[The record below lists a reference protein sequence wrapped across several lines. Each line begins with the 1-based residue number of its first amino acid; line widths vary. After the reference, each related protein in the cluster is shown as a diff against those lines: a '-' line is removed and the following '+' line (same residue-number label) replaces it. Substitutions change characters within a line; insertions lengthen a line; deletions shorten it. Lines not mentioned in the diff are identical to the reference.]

1 MSVDSIQGV
10 VHHGQKPNTT
20 STTTTTATRRSPV
33 DERRMEG
40 KITPPPQPASSS
52 CFPSGKMC
60 GIPKK
65 NNSKKTRM
73 PPSYKPHENTVI
85 CGRGKS
91 CLRNPGNVLL
101 RKFINENLQAYSDA
115 GDDKTAKTRIVTR
128 IMKQIR
134 DACPPEHPTFVKKE
148 GGGSS
153 GSAASDDSSTGNEAA
168 AADSGTWWEVDD
180 AFAREKIGSV
190 FRDALFARYRSS
202 TKSKLARKKK
212 RASSSSRPTSTAFAA
227 EAAARGV
234 AAASASAPSSTM
246 WSAAAAAAAA
256 TATATASPATSGGSS
271 RISHTRSTNGP
282 PMVVSFPL
290 PLSSPQGSIYGGS
303 GMFGYGSK
311 HLSMNHE
318 QHQHHHHHQHDEYG
332 SHFPYHTTT
341 TSYSNEELLHHH
353 HHHCV
358 SSSSNVM
365 EVSRS
370 SSLPIPAV
378 EEPFQLRGA
387 PTAGSG
393 QRRNSDPS
401 PTMKTTMDDD
411 DSVVSLPDYIDSI
424 FD

>member
-246 WSAAAAAAAA
+246 WSAAAAAAA
-256 TATATASPATSGGSS
+256 SPATSGGSC
-271 RISHTRSTNGP
+271 RISHTMSTNGP

-303 GMFGYGSK
+303 RYSAGMFGYGSK
-311 HLSMNHE
+311 HLTVSMNHE
-318 QHQHHHHHQHDEYG
+318 QHQHQHQHDEYG
-332 SHFPYHTTT
+332 SHFPHHTS
-341 TSYSNEELLHHH
+341 TSYSNEGLLHHH
-353 HHHCV
+353 HHCL
-358 SSSSNVM
+358 STSNVM

-370 SSLPIPAV
+370 SSLPPLPI
-378 EEPFQLRGA
+378 
-387 PTAGSG
+387 
-393 QRRNSDPS
+393 SDPS
-401 PTMKTTMDDD
+401 PNMKTTMDDE